1 MSVDTRRQVC
11 VQLATTKLTY
21 ENYVPGTAFDSKL
34 STRIRKISRLPRK
47 RNRILQHRSPPVP
60 PPTRQSVQ
68 RLLPPAKGRVG
79 KTNANIYI
87 YINRIRGRRTKPPSK
102 FTWCVIPGTFQAL
115 SGHATPGKRE
125 VLGSVTPSDKSEAQA
140 IDHHEIYSYATRSRT
155 RIYSHRTRSSL
166 SSTCTCSRTHG
177 IRSPIGYG
185 VWLRQEAHTTYMP
198 ELCPGKGKACHR
210 YRRAHTC
217 VCPLSETTTRANGHR
232 ERAS

>member
-1 MSVDTRRQVC
+1 MTQSCRRGFGRSRVC
-11 VQLATTKLTY
+11 LEK
-21 ENYVPGTAFDSKL
+21 GIGSCSID
-34 STRIRKISRLPRK
+34 
-47 RNRILQHRSPPVP
+47 
-60 PPTRQSVQ
+60 
-68 RLLPPAKGRVG
+68 LPPSHPQHANQFSASYPQRKAGSGRQ
-79 KTNANIYI
+79 TPIYI